1 MRSGRVNI
9 FIKDGAKLTGNFK
22 IRRKKKKPIIYY
34 HYIPEWVSQVALLV
48 KNTPAY
54 AG

>member
-9 FIKDGAKLTGNFK
+9 FIKDAAKLTGKFE
-22 IRRKKKKPIIYY
+22 IRRKKN